1 MPSHPHGRLGIFNK
15 YDRRTIQSTTTYGIY
30 DERGLV
36 VRILEIVVD
45 IGLRSQVSSSCR
57 AMKLFSDMVRLSMK

>member
-15 YDRRTIQSTTTYGIY
+15 YDIRTIQSPTPPGIY
-30 DERGLV
+30 VECGQV
-36 VRILEIVVD
+36 VSIREIVVD

-57 AMKLFSDMVRLSMK
+57 AMKLLSDMVRLSMK